1 MALAAVPPVWIA
13 GARTAARHTRS
24 PRTADGTQSPRACAR
39 RPRPPS
45 SSQGALQ
52 GAETCTPEMSA
63 FGAPPGHTVPTRG
76 ASNACRARSP
86 MPAFAST
93 FVVPRSHPGPRRQA
107 RRGAK
112 TTHIRP
118 VSARISRAAVMSTPG
133 MLSSCAIWP
142 TFKGVWSATAN
153 FAPCHPLIPGLV
165 NSHSITNDQMV
176 VLDAMNLAARC
187 PFYKFA
193 ASNAGERL

>member
-1 MALAAVPPVWIA
+1 MVHNHQELVRDGHGRLLPPKA
-13 GARTAARHTRS
+13 HFKA
-24 PRTADGTQSPRACAR
+24 PKRAPQKCRRLAR
-39 RPRPPS
+39 RPGTLYQHAAQVTLAGRVRPCRRLPALS
-45 SSQGALQ
+45 LFPGATL
-52 GAETCTPEMSA
+52 AHDE
-63 FGAPPGHTVPTRG
+63 
-76 ASNACRARSP
+76 
-86 MPAFAST
+86 
-93 FVVPRSHPGPRRQA
+93 QA